1 MLFALLFRRR
11 AVKPS
16 RRNRPRKK
24 FESLEKRYVLS
35 SAPMIDYF
43 EASVGSGQ
51 TVNVSGHVSDFDPN
65 AGALSVALSGPLT
78 ANVSVD
84 SGGNFSYSGSASSLS
99 TLEAVASDAG
109 TGLSSDAATTTIAN
123 DAPSLWFSVMPTGD
137 GKNVQISGMVQDES
151 PGGLSVSFSG
161 VVSGSVT
168 TDSSGNFSL
177 ETTASALGNVAATTS
192 DAWGVS
198 SSEADSTLSSDPPTV
213 SFWSEPTGSNQE
225 ITVYGQ
231 VTAGVPN
238 GATVTISGVASGTA
252 TADSYGN
259 FSLTADASGEGSL
272 SASATDVWG
281 QTSST
286 STTTVLGSVPSI
298 GSLNAVPIYNQSNQF
313 VAWELTGEIYDF
325 AGTFTLNISGIYS
338 GESSVTTT
346 AQDDTF
352 TISIP
357 LPENANGQLTVVATN
372 SWGESSGPAYAYV
385 WSM

>member
-1 MLFALLFRRR
+1 M
-11 AVKPS
+11 V
-16 RRNRPRKK
+16 
-24 FESLEKRYVLS
+24 
-35 SAPMIDYF
+35 DYF

-84 SGGNFSYSGSASSLS
+84 SGGNFSYSGSISSLS

-123 DAPSLWFSVMPTGD
+123 DAPSLWFSVTPTGD

-168 TDSSGNFSL
+168 TDSTGNFSFD
-177 ETTASALGNVAATTS
+177 TTASALGNVAATTS
-192 DAWGVS
+192 DPWGVG
-198 SSEADSTLSSDPPTV
+198 SSEADSTLSSEPPTV

-231 VTAGVPN
+231 VTAGVAD
-238 GATVTISGVASGTA
+238 GATVTISGVVSGTA
-252 TADSYGN
+252 SVDSYGN

-272 SASATDVWG
+272 SATATDVWD
-281 QTSST
+281 QT
-286 STTTVLGSVPSI
+286 STTATTTVFGSVPSI
-298 GSLNAVPIYNQSNQF
+298 SGLNAYPIYNQASEF
-313 VAWELTGEIYDF
+313 VGWQLTGEIYDF
-325 AGTFTLNISGIYS
+325 AGAFTLNVSGLYS
-338 GESSVTTT
+338 GEYSVTTT

-352 TISIP
+352 TILIP
-357 LPENANGQLTVVATN
+357 LPETANGELTVVATN
-372 SWGESSGPAYAYV
+372 SWGESSESAYAYV